1 MFFLTYASRSKSGG
15 IASER
20 SSVADCLVWH
30 DKAVKARP
38 KTAAS
43 SSSASSTSQPQSQQ
57 LEQIEAPPKTD

>member
-43 SSSASSTSQPQSQQ
+43 SASSTSQPQSQQ